1 MKILSLNHNSI
12 LLLKENA
19 LVFFQKKK
27 KSICKMEFAIKAFLK
42 MALCTQP
49 PLYSLIEESIALW
62 PKMAAH
68 QVSAL
73 SLCPGTAC

>member
-1 MKILSLNHNSI
+1 
-12 LLLKENA
+12 
-19 LVFFQKKK
+19 
-27 KSICKMEFAIKAFLK
+27 MEFEIKAFLK